1 MATNIGTAFF
11 NVTFNTAA
19 ARREVTALV
28 SNVNRQ
34 FSLLGGVALVGATAA
49 IAGLIRATLEIG
61 KAALTASIEYEQAF
75 ASVRKTVDDGTLS
88 AAQAAVTF
96 GRLNEDLR
104 GLALEVPLDLEE
116 DIANVAALG
125 GQLGIPAEN
134 LKEFTRIVGELGVTT
149 NVAVED
155 AATSFAR
162 LANIMGLG
170 EKDFRDLG
178 DTVVNLGNK
187 LPAQEDEILRFANR
201 IAAAGEIAGF
211 SADEVLAVGA
221 AMASVGVPS
230 ERGGTAIQRTWIKIT
245 DAVANG
251 GEILDLVAKVS
262 GETSEEFA
270 QHWETDAAGAWTE
283 FVEGLGRTGTDAF
296 KILRDLGLN
305 DQRVI
310 QSLLSISNAGTL
322 MRETFAFAADD
333 AGALATES
341 EIFFNTTA
349 GQMQLFQNRL
359 HDVSITIGDEMKP
372 AFRDILFTIN
382 DWIAE
387 NPELIEQLG
396 VELRGA
402 LEKVGGIIE
411 RILPVAEDLLDLLP
425 DLVSETAAWAG
436 PLVDV
441 AGAILEVGNAFITLR
456 GQVRE
461 GAEAGNFLDQLTDTL
476 MTGAVQGLPKTL
488 ETFQNA
494 FDVFSVTAPDPSEW
508 NVFWRAV
515 FPPTAIAGVALEGF
529 RAIGDEAG
537 GLISLAQSSVMD
549 RLAEGTST
557 PFIVAFEELVSLHDE
572 LTAIDPDAVI
582 PSGFFGGI
590 IEEAKLTKEQVF
602 DLFHLLRME
611 GVQVPSLGAL
621 LDPTIARR
629 AGPRGGGGAAKTP
642 AQQNLEDWEDANEAA
657 DAAAANMELKAAV
670 VADLQEKAEA
680 LGVSVST
687 VLANW
692 ERLAPAAA
700 GVLGEG
706 LGEGLGEAVVQAE
719 LFAGSLKNLKEVLDF
734 RPASAGRFG
743 VGDIIEGIDLVMK
756 TLKGAKGEADRE
768 VRATAQDF
776 QAGVKKN
783 LDQIARFE
791 ANLTILFAR
800 GQETLARQLAEQ
812 GPAAGAIA
820 AGFVS
825 NFGDAAETEAN
836 LVGGGVIPD
845 ALADKLSEALGGK
858 PVPPGLLDFVA
869 SLGSKQVQD
878 SVFQKGYTDGLQ
890 FGTGFKNGLLAAIGE
905 LSAFLGLVI
914 PGAGRTPPS
923 GIIDRGALTP
933 APPPGGGGGTGAVGI
948 TSTGGTVVVQ
958 NFALEAQATPQTQQ
972 AMQQAAA
979 VIRYTG

>member
-402 LEKVGGIIE
+402 LEDVSGVIE
-411 RILPVAEDLLDLLP
+411 RILPVAEDIVDILP
-425 DLVSETAAWAG
+425 TLVSETAAWVG

-441 AGAILEVGNAFITLR
+441 AGAVFEVGNAFLTLR

-461 GAEAGNFLDQLTDTL
+461 QAEGGSFLDQLTDFL
-476 MTGAVQGLPKTL
+476 MTGAVQGLPQTIDRIGKL
-488 ETFQNA
+488 
-494 FDVFSVTAPDPSEW
+494 FDLASVAAPDPSEW
-508 NVFWRAV
+508 NVFWRAF
-515 FPPTAIAGVALEGF
+515 FPPTAIAGVALEGI
-529 RAIGDEAG
+529 RSVGDELGGTIDLAG
-537 GLISLAQSSVMD
+537 RELLK
-549 RLAEGTST
+549 RLQAGESPTR
-557 PFIVAFEELVSLHDE
+557 VALEEFVALQADLR
-572 LTAIDPDAVI
+572 AIDPDAVI
-582 PSGFFGGI
+582 PQGFFGGFI
-590 IEEAKLTKEQVF
+590 QEAKLTKEQVF
-602 DLFHLLRME
+602 DLFHLLRVE
-611 GVQVPSLGAL
+611 GVKVPSLGAL

-642 AQQNLEDWEDANEAA
+642 AQQNLEDWEDANDAA
-657 DAAAANMELKAAV
+657 EAAAANMELKAAV